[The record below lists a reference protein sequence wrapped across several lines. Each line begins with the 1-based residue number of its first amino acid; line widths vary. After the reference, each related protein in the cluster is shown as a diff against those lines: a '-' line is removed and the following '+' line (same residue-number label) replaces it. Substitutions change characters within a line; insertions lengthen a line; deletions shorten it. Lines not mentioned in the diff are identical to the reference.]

1 MKSKLRIEWT
11 LCGALALAAASLP
24 AKADLQV
31 AQIAPMSGPIAAEG
45 TAYNLGIRIALDA
58 ANARGGVHGKKIAL
72 KTLDDEYKPDR
83 TVELIRKEGAG
94 ETLALLLPIGSP
106 AMTKVLKEKVLES
119 VGMPVV
125 GVIPGAEPLRSP
137 MNPFLYHVRAG
148 DLDQYQRIVEHV
160 LTVGMKRIAVVY
172 ADIPFGK
179 AGLAAV
185 ETLLKARSLAPTAG
199 IAFPMGA
206 EIDFRGAMDRLR
218 QDVPDVV
225 VLISPMF
232 AAGQFVREY
241 RKAGLT
247 SPIMTLS
254 YGAAEALCS
263 IAGEDKA
270 KGVGVAQVFPNGN
283 SPTIPVSRRFQEDFK
298 RYGPAKV
305 APTQN
310 HFEGYVTTLVLL
322 DALKRA
328 GPAPTREKLVKA
340 LDGMKEIDIG
350 GFTVDFSPGR
360 HTGSRFVDIGIV
372 SNNCR
377 LVF

>member
-1 MKSKLRIEWT
+1 MKSKLRIEWM
-11 LCGALALAAASLP
+11 LCVLALASLP
-24 AKADLQV
+24 ARADLLV

-58 ANARGGVHGKKIAL
+58 ANARGGVHGKKISL

-83 TVELIRKEGAG
+83 TVELIRREGAG

-106 AMTKVLKEKVLES
+106 SMTKVLKEKVLES
-119 VGMPVV
+119 VKIPVV

-137 MNPFLYHVRAG
+137 LNPFLYHVRAG
-148 DLDQYQRIVEHV
+148 DLDQYRRIVEHV

-179 AGLAAV
+179 AGLTAI
-185 ETLLKARSLAPTAG
+185 ESLLKARSLSPLAG

-206 EIDFRGAMDRLR
+206 DIDFRGVMENLR
-218 QDVPDVV
+218 QGVPDVI
-225 VLISPMF
+225 VLISPQF

-241 RKAGLT
+241 RKAGLN
-247 SPIMTLS
+247 SPVMTLS
-254 YGAAEALCS
+254 YGAAEAICG
-263 IAGEDKA
+263 IAGEDNA
-270 KGVGVAQVFPNGN
+270 KGVGIAQVFPNSN
-283 SPTIPVSRRFQEDFK
+283 SPTIPVSRLFQEEFK
-298 RYGPAKV
+298 RYGPAN
-305 APTQN
+305 ATPTQN
-310 HFEGYVTTLVLL
+310 HFEGYVTTLVFL

-340 LDGMKEIDIG
+340 LDSMKENDIG

-360 HTGSRFVDIGIV
+360 HTGSRFVDVGII
-372 SNNCR
+372 SSKCR

>member
-1 MKSKLRIEWT
+1 MKSTFRIVWM
-11 LCGALALAAASLP
+11 LCVLALASLP
-24 AKADLQV
+24 ARANLQV

-58 ANARGGVHGKKIAL
+58 ANARGGVHGRKIVL

-83 TVELIRKEGAG
+83 TVELIRRESAG

-119 VGMPVV
+119 VKMPVV
-125 GVIPGAEPLRSP
+125 GVIPGAEPLRTP
-137 MNPFLYHVRAG
+137 LNPFLYHVRAG
-148 DLDQYQRIVEHV
+148 DLDQYRRIVEHV

-179 AGLAAV
+179 AGLAAI
-185 ETLLKARSLAPTAG
+185 ESLLKARSLAPVAG

-206 EIDFRGAMDRLR
+206 DIDFRTAMESLR
-218 QDVPDVV
+218 KGMPDVI
-225 VLISPMF
+225 VLISPQF

-241 RKAGLT
+241 RKAGLN

-254 YGAAEALCS
+254 YGAAEAICG
-263 IAGEDKA
+263 IAGDDKA
-270 KGVGVAQVFPNGN
+270 KGVGIAQVFPNSN

-298 RYGPAKV
+298 RYGPANA

-310 HFEGYVTTLVLL
+310 HFEGYVTTLVFL
-322 DALKRA
+322 DALKRS

-340 LDGMKEIDIG
+340 LDSMKETDIG
-350 GFTVDFSPGR
+350 GFTVDFSPDR
-360 HTGSRFVDIGIV
+360 HTGSRFVDVGII
-372 SNNCR
+372 SSSCR

>member
-1 MKSKLRIEWT
+1 MKSKLCTEWA
-11 LCGALALAAASLP
+11 LCGALALVSLT
-24 AKADLQV
+24 ARADLLV

-58 ANARGGVHGKKIAL
+58 ANARGGVHGRKIAL

-119 VGMPVV
+119 VKMPIV

-160 LTVGMKRIAVVY
+160 LTVGMKRITVVY

-179 AGLAAV
+179 AGLAAI
-185 ETLLKARSLAPTAG
+185 ESLLKARSLAPAAG

-206 EIDFRGAMDRLR
+206 EIDFRGAMDGLR
-218 QDVPDVV
+218 RSAPDVV

-254 YGAAEALCS
+254 YGAAEALCK
-263 IAGEDKA
+263 IAGEDQA
-270 KGVGVAQVFPNGN
+270 KGVGVAQVFPNSN

-298 RYGPAKV
+298 RYGPSDS

-310 HFEGYVTTLVLL
+310 HFEGYVTTLVFL

-340 LDGMKEIDIG
+340 LDSMKDTDIG
-350 GFTVDFSPGR
+350 GFTVDFSPSR

>member
-1 MKSKLRIEWT
+1 MKGRPSIVSM
-11 LCGALALAAASLP
+11 LCVLALASLS
-24 AKADLQV
+24 ARADLQV

-58 ANARGGVHGKKIAL
+58 ANARGGVHGRNIAL

-83 TVELIRKEGAG
+83 TVELIRREGAG

-119 VGMPVV
+119 VKMPVV
-125 GVIPGAEPLRSP
+125 GVIPGAEPLRTP
-137 MNPFLYHVRAG
+137 LNPFLYHVRAG
-148 DLDQYQRIVEHV
+148 DLDQYRRIVEHV

-179 AGLAAV
+179 AGLAAI
-185 ETLLKARSLAPTAG
+185 ESLLKVRSLTPTAG

-218 QDVPDVV
+218 QDVPDAI

-254 YGAAEALCS
+254 YGAAEAICK
-263 IAGEDKA
+263 IAGEDQA
-270 KGVGVAQVFPNGN
+270 KGVGVAQVFPNSN
-283 SPTIPVSRRFQEDFK
+283 SPTIPVSRCFQEDFK
-298 RYGPAKV
+298 RYGPSDAV
-305 APTQN
+305 PTQN

-340 LDGMKEIDIG
+340 LDAAKQTDIG
-350 GFTVDFSPGR
+350 GFMVDFSPSH
-360 HTGSRFVDIGIV
+360 HTGSRFVDIGII
-372 SNNCR
+372 SSNCR